1 LVPSELLLCGERDS
15 GHGVCRQKAKPI
27 KVLLADDHTMF
38 REGIASVL
46 ADYGGMEIVGQ
57 SDNDEGAV
65 ELARLSKPDVVLMQ
79 VQMPIWRAKKNLR
92 RMRQSADPAPKVVIV
107 TMIEEPSEVR
117 ELMELGASAYIVK
130 SASAAHL
137 VAAVR
142 AAIVDPKS
150 ENVVVGMPLGMLE
163 QAQEGTDG
171 VLSVRELEIL
181 LLAAR
186 GLSNNQIASRV
197 HLAEGTVKRHLSNTY
212 NKMGVSSRGEAT
224 RMALFE
230 EWITIQDVTDNLDG
244 SEDEQ

>member
-1 LVPSELLLCGERDS
+1 MHGES
-15 GHGVCRQKAKPI
+15 QAKPI
-27 KVLLADDHTMF
+27 GVLLADDHTMF

-46 ADYGGMEIVGQ
+46 AGYGGMEIVGQ

-65 ELARLSKPDVVLMQ
+65 ELARLKKPDVVLMQ
-79 VQMPIWRAKKNLR
+79 VQMPISRAKENLR
-92 RMRQSADPAPKVVIV
+92 RMRQIADPAPKVVIV
-107 TMIEEPSEVR
+107 TMIEDPREVR

-130 SASAAHL
+130 SASTEHL

-142 AAIVDPKS
+142 AAILDPKS

-163 QAQEGTDG
+163 EADEGSDG

-186 GLSNNQIASRV
+186 GLSNHQIASRV

-212 NKMGVSSRGEAT
+212 HKMGVSSRGEAT

-244 SEDEQ
+244 TEGKR

>member
-1 LVPSELLLCGERDS
+1 MQGRSEAD
-15 GHGVCRQKAKPI
+15 PI
-27 KVLLADDHTMF
+27 KVLLADDHTLF

-46 ADYGGMEIVGQ
+46 GDYGGVEIVGQ
-57 SDNDEGAV
+57 SDNEEGAV
-65 ELARLSKPDVVLMQ
+65 ELARLTRPDVVLMQ
-79 VQMPIWRAKKNLR
+79 VQMPIPRAKENLR
-92 RMRQSADPAPKVVIV
+92 KMRESADPAPKVVIV
-107 TMIEEPSEVR
+107 TMIEEPRQVR

-142 AAIVDPKS
+142 AAILDPKS
-150 ENVVVGMPLGMLE
+150 KNAVVGMPLGMLE
-163 QAQEGTDG
+163 EAQEDSEG

-186 GLSNNQIASRV
+186 GLSNRQIATRV
-197 HLAEGTVKRHLSNTY
+197 HLAEGTIKRHLSNTY
-212 NKMGVSSRGEAT
+212 HKMGVSSRSEAT

-244 SEDEQ
+244 TEGKR

>member
-1 LVPSELLLCGERDS
+1 MQGRSEAD
-15 GHGVCRQKAKPI
+15 PI

-46 ADYGGMEIVGQ
+46 ADYGGIEIVGQ

-65 ELARLSKPDVVLMQ
+65 ELARLTRPDVVLMQ
-79 VQMPIWRAKKNLR
+79 VQMPIPRAKENLR
-92 RMRQSADPAPKVVIV
+92 RMRESADPAPKVVIV
-107 TMIEEPSEVR
+107 TMIEDPREVR
-117 ELMELGASAYIVK
+117 ELMDLGASAYIVK

-142 AAIVDPKS
+142 AAILDPKS
-150 ENVVVGMPLGMLE
+150 ENAVVGMPLGMLE
-163 QAQEGTDG
+163 EAQEGSDG

-186 GLSNNQIASRV
+186 GLSNHQIASRV

-212 NKMGVSSRGEAT
+212 HKMGVSSRGEAT

-244 SEDEQ
+244 TGGER

>member
-1 LVPSELLLCGERDS
+1 MQGRSEAD
-15 GHGVCRQKAKPI
+15 PI
-27 KVLLADDHTMF
+27 KVLLADDHTLF

-57 SDNDEGAV
+57 TDNDEGAV
-65 ELARLSKPDVVLMQ
+65 ELARLRKPDVVLMQ
-79 VQMPIWRAKKNLR
+79 VQMPIPRAKENLR
-92 RMRQSADPAPKVVIV
+92 KMRESADPAPKVVIV
-107 TMIEEPSEVR
+107 TMIEDPREVR

-142 AAIVDPKS
+142 AAILDPKS
-150 ENVVVGMPLGMLE
+150 ENAVVSMPLGMLE
-163 QAQEGTDG
+163 EAQEGSDG

-186 GLSNNQIASRV
+186 GLSNHQIASRV

-212 NKMGVSSRGEAT
+212 HKMGVSSRGEAT

-230 EWITIQDVTDNLDG
+230 EWITIQDVTDDLDG
-244 SEDEQ
+244 TEGER

>member
-1 LVPSELLLCGERDS
+1 MQGRSEAD
-15 GHGVCRQKAKPI
+15 PI

-46 ADYGGMEIVGQ
+46 ADYGGVEIVGQ
-57 SDNDEGAV
+57 TDNDEGAV
-65 ELARLSKPDVVLMQ
+65 ELVRQTRPDVVLMQ
-79 VQMPIWRAKKNLR
+79 VQMPIPRAKENLR
-92 RMRQSADPAPKVVIV
+92 RMRESADPAPKVVIV
-107 TMIEEPSEVR
+107 TMIEEPRQVR
-117 ELMELGASAYIVK
+117 DLMDLGASAYIVK

-137 VAAVR
+137 VATVR
-142 AAIVDPKS
+142 AAILDPKS

-163 QAQEGTDG
+163 EAQEGSQG

-186 GLSNNQIASRV
+186 GLSNHQIASRV

-212 NKMGVSSRGEAT
+212 HKMGVSSRGEAT

-244 SEDEQ
+244 TEGKR